1 MLFICFRLAL
11 IDEHYTEKLRVLSRH
26 EPSKPAGIFRRL
38 PSACQR
44 LFTLSL
50 CRSKQLVNQVR
61 LFRLLFCVARLVFR
75 ALIKAGASWL
85 STCRIKKAET
95 LILGLFAARFVL
107 CLKYHS
113 QRTFGCVA
121 STSDKKRFL
130 YLEKKALKIQE
141 NRLLLQ
147 ISQVLNFLIYH
158 LKSKKPTER
167 PLLINLHFYN

>member
-121 STSDKKRFL
+121 STSDKKQFL
-130 YLEKKALKIQE
+130 YLKK
-141 NRLLLQ
+141 R
-147 ISQVLNFLIYH
+147 H
-158 LKSKKPTER
+158 LKYKKTGCFYR
-167 PLLINLHFYN
+167 LARSWTFWFTTWNLRSRQRGLC